1 MNAES
6 CCLGSKAF
14 LAHPSM
20 GVPTPTGSHYLQY
33 ALFMAAVNG
42 PRLLGSTVGS
52 PLHRH
57 SAILGACRVRPRNP
71 KCCLT
76 IRSTGHFAAVQVWA
90 SFHSRPNP
98 AYRKMPVSS
107 NVRPRMETEMNSAN
121 RLGQV
126 ASPSLGN
133 AAMILVRDS
142 SGRASR
148 NRLGEGPRERGPF
161 HHLSRPAFSMHSL
174 ATRLRARYAG
184 VASGFFSNS
193 GAARPN
199 PALKRTRNGLAL
211 GPRGREVYLRPRG
224 PSATPLR
231 AA

>member
-1 MNAES
+1 
-6 CCLGSKAF
+6 
-14 LAHPSM
+14 
-20 GVPTPTGSHYLQY
+20 
-33 ALFMAAVNG
+33 
-42 PRLLGSTVGS
+42 
-52 PLHRH
+52 
-57 SAILGACRVRPRNP
+57 
-71 KCCLT
+71 
-76 IRSTGHFAAVQVWA
+76 
-90 SFHSRPNP
+90 
-98 AYRKMPVSS
+98 
-107 NVRPRMETEMNSAN
+107 METEMHSAN

-161 HHLSRPAFSMHSL
+161 HHLSGPALSMHSL
-174 ATRLRARYAG
+174 ATRLRARYAA
-184 VASGFFSNS
+184 VAFALCSSGST
-193 GAARPN
+193 AWPN

-211 GPRGREVYLRPRG
+211 GPRGRVLYLRPRG